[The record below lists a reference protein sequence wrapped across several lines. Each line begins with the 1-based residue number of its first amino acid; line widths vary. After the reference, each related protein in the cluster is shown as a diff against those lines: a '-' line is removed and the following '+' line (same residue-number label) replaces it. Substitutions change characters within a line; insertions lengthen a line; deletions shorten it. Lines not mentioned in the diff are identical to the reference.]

1 MTATAGPAHHELPRT
16 DDIRHPAAWPL
27 RHLRGAL
34 AVVAHHRW
42 ALEVHGVEHVPM
54 HGPVLFVANHIGFLD
69 GPLLAIVGPR
79 PVHALTKRE
88 LFAGP
93 MGVFLRFAGQVPV
106 DRFTIDPRAIRSG
119 LRVLRDGGAVGMFPE
134 TTRGAGDMARAAGGA
149 AYLALVTGAPL
160 VPTAFLGTRQAGS
173 ARTFPPAGTRIAMAY
188 GAPVRVEPRPW
199 PRRPEHV
206 HEVTEQA
213 RQAVIDLVAATER
226 ATGLSLPGPLPVT
239 DATAGKDRT

>member
-1 MTATAGPAHHELPRT
+1 MSATAGPAHLELPRT
-16 DDIRHPAAWPL
+16 DDLRYPTAWPL
-27 RHLRGAL
+27 HHLRGGL
-34 AVVAHHRW
+34 AAFARWRW
-42 ALEVHGVEHVPM
+42 ALEVHGTEHVPTS
-54 HGPVLFVANHIGFLD
+54 GPVVFVANHIGFLD

-93 MGVFLRFAGQVPV
+93 MGAFLHFSGQIPV
-106 DRFTIDPRAIRSG
+106 DRFHLDPRAVRRG

-149 AYLALVTGAPL
+149 AYLALVTGAAL

-173 ARTFPPAGTRIAMAY
+173 ARTFAPAGSRVVMAY
-188 GAPVRVEPRPW
+188 GPAIHVAARPW

-206 HEVTEQA
+206 REVTEDA
-213 RQAVIDLVAATER
+213 RRAVLDLISATER

-239 DATAGKDRT
+239 DPSTGKDQT

>member
-1 MTATAGPAHHELPRT
+1 LH
-16 DDIRHPAAWPL
+16 
-27 RHLRGAL
+27 HLRGAL
-34 AVVAHHRW
+34 AAVARHRW

-54 HGPVLFVANHIGFLD
+54 HGPVVFVANHIGFLD

-88 LFAGP
+88 LYAGP
-93 MGVFLRFAGQVPV
+93 MGAFLRFAGQIPV
-106 DRFTIDPRAIRSG
+106 DRFHIDPRAVRRG

-134 TTRGAGDMARAAGGA
+134 TTRGAGDMAHAAGGA

-173 ARTFPPAGTRIAMAY
+173 ARTFAPAGSRIVMAY
-188 GAPVRVEPRPW
+188 GAPVRVAPRPW

-206 HEVTEQA
+206 HEATEQT

-239 DATAGKDRT
+239 DAIAGKDRT